1 MSTALDFASLMRR
14 AKSKKV
20 AASAGSVPPATLQTT
35 MSGAKAVEIESFK
48 IGSVPSVYYVP
59 NFLQPDQ
66 ETALINEVRP
76 PPVSIPV

>member
-1 MSTALDFASLMRR
+1 
-14 AKSKKV
+14 
-20 AASAGSVPPATLQTT
+20 
-35 MSGAKAVEIESFK
+35 VEIESFK

-76 PPVSIPV
+76 PPVPIPV